1 MNFPKLDAL
10 NRSPIRL
17 LILAAVAAIAVALMS
32 AACGPSAETPAQTGG
47 STANTTTSSGS
58 TASTTPGGST
68 GSAAGSTTSSGSTG
82 TTTTTTTTTTTDK
95 AVDASMY
102 ASLSGDIPIDGS
114 STVFPITEAV
124 AEEFGDLANGNVRVV
139 VGISGTGGGFK
150 KFCANETVISDAS
163 RPIKQKEADL
173 CAAAG
178 IEYIEIPVAIDGLS
192 VLVNPGNDFV
202 ECLTVDQ
209 LNMIWNPEAEGVV
222 MTWNQVDPSWPNEEI
237 KLYAPGVDSGTFDYF
252 TEAINGD
259 GGVSRGDFVA
269 SEDDNVLVQG
279 ISGDKYSLGYF
290 GYAYYVENQDKL
302 KVVPIDGGAGCI
314 APTDAAIN
322 NGTYAPLSRPLFIY
336 VRADAAQEQH
346 IAEFVR
352 YYLGENGQRLA
363 ASVGYIPFPQEV
375 YDLGLA
381 KFNAGTTGTV
391 FGGENAYKG
400 PVAEGLAGDTMMM
413 DQSDK
418 MTPAVDY
425 SSLSGDIP
433 IDGSSTVFPITEAVA
448 EEFGDLANGN
458 VRVVVGISGTGGGFK
473 KFCANETVI
482 SDASRPIKQKE
493 ADLCAAAGIE
503 YIEIPVAIDGL
514 SVLVNP
520 GNDFVEC
527 LTVDQLNMIWN
538 PEAEGV
544 VMTWNQVDPSWPN
557 EEIKLYAPGVDSG
570 TFDYFTEAI
579 NGDGGVSRGDFVA
592 SEDDN
597 VLVQGISGDKYSLGY
612 FGYAYY
618 VENQDKLKVV
628 PIDGG
633 AGCIAPT
640 DAAINNGT
648 YAPLSRPLFI
658 YVRADAA
665 QEQHIAEFVRYYL
678 GENGQ
683 RLAASVGY
691 IPFPQEVYDLGLAK
705 FNAGTTGTVF
715 GGENAYKGPVAEGL
729 MK

>member
-1 MNFPKLDAL
+1 MNSPKLDTL
-10 NRSPIRL
+10 KSLPIRL
-17 LILAAVAAIAVALMS
+17 LMLVAVASIAIVLLS
-32 AACGPSAETPAQTGG
+32 AACGPSAETPAATG
-47 STANTTTSSGS
+47 A
-58 TASTTPGGST
+58 
-68 GSAAGSTTSSGSTG
+68 STG
-82 TTTTTTTTTTTDK
+82 TTTTTDKAADSGAQASPSAETPARAVGATSGSTGSGTTQTDK
-95 AVDASMY
+95 TADPTMY
-102 ASLSGDIPIDGS
+102 AGLSGDISIDGS

-124 AEEFGDLANGNVRVV
+124 AEEFGDLTDGNVRAV

-163 RPIKQKEADL
+163 RPIKQKEVDL

-178 IEYIEIPVAIDGLS
+178 IDYIELPVAIDGLS
-192 VLVNPGNDFV
+192 VLVNPDNDFV
-202 ECLTVDQ
+202 TCLTVDQ
-209 LNMIWNPEAEGVV
+209 LNMIWKPESEGVV
-222 MTWNQVDPSWPNEEI
+222 MTWDQVDPSFPNEEI

-290 GYAYYVENQDKL
+290 GYAYYVENQDKV
-302 KVVPIDGGAGCI
+302 KVVPIDGGSGCI
-314 APTDAAIN
+314 APTDEAIN
-322 NGTYAPLSRPLFIY
+322 NGSYAPLSRPLFIY

-363 ASVGYIPFPQEV
+363 ASVGYIPYPQEI
-375 YDLGLA
+375 YDLALA
-381 KFNAGTTGTV
+381 KFNSGGTGTV
-391 FGGENAYKG
+391 FGGDSAFKG
-400 PVAEGLAGDTMMM
+400 PVADGLMRKATDPTMY
-413 DQSDK
+413 
-418 MTPAVDY
+418 A
-425 SSLSGDIP
+425 SLSGDIS

-448 EEFGDLANGN
+448 EEFGDLTDGN
-458 VRVVVGISGTGGGFK
+458 VRAVVGISGTGGGFK

-493 ADLCAAAGIE
+493 VDLCAAAGID
-503 YIEIPVAIDGL
+503 YIELPVAIDGL

-520 GNDFVEC
+520 DNDFVTC
-527 LTVDQLNMIWN
+527 LTVEQLNMIWK
-538 PEAEGV
+538 PESEGV
-544 VMTWNQVDPSWPN
+544 VMTWDQVDPSFPN

-618 VENQDKLKVV
+618 VENQDKVKVV

-633 AGCIAPT
+633 SGCIAPT
-640 DAAINNGT
+640 DEAINNGS

-691 IPFPQEVYDLGLAK
+691 IPYPQEVYDLALAK
-705 FNAGTTGTVF
+705 FNAGGTGTVF
-715 GGENAYKGPVAEGL
+715 GGDNAFKGPVAEGL